1 MGGRGDKL
9 SVLHVFHAM
18 GYSAP
23 PLDPAISMKNLIV
36 LILLFA
42 AVVTGCGQTST
53 RSTEQTEGLAID
65 ADHHILMA
73 EISLERRHYDVAATE
88 YYRALLQSD
97 NPELF
102 ERANRIIYDF
112 GTYDQALD
120 AATRWLSVDET
131 AVGARQ
137 NLVLLYLQQGEVR
150 KAMPHL
156 KHLYE
161 RADANSD
168 KGFST
173 LLPLLA
179 EARDQEAATEAM
191 KSLAKIYKN
200 DDTSHYAL
208 AFLALRSRDIELATA
223 EAKIATE
230 NQPEMAEAAVLYAR
244 CLLASG
250 QTETAFDALSDRPG
264 FRDDATLRLEYAILQ
279 LAAGRPEEARLE
291 LELLLTEYP
300 RMAGALRT
308 LGFVEFQEGN
318 NELAERYFVELLATG
333 SYMSDALFYLG
344 AMTEE
349 DGDVD
354 GAMDFYTRVTSGNNA
369 ITARIR
375 LSLILYRLGRP
386 DDALKQLEL
395 HSRSDPETALD
406 LAAARAELLTRM
418 ERYDEAL
425 KLYDQKLLRYPGDE
439 SLLYSRSFLYEQMGR
454 VDDAIGELEA
464 LLKRNPDD
472 PVALNALGY
481 TLADRTTRYEEAERY
496 VSKALEQSP
505 NSPAIVDSMGWVQ
518 FRLGNLDEAVE
529 YLQKAW
535 LLDRDPEIAAH
546 LGEVYWAQGRQ
557 DDAKEIWYESLEENP
572 DSEALQEVVERL
584 LK

>member
-1 MGGRGDKL
+1 MGGRGDKPP
-9 SVLHVFHAM
+9 VLPVFHAM

-23 PLDPAISMKNLIV
+23 SLTPATSMKNLIV
-36 LILLFA
+36 PILLFTA
-42 AVVTGCGQTST
+42 FVTACGQTST
-53 RSTEQTEGLAID
+53 RPVEQSEGLAID

-73 EISLERRHYDVAATE
+73 EISLERRQFDIAATE

-112 GTYDQALD
+112 GTYEQALD
-120 AATRWLSVDET
+120 AATRWLRLDEE

-150 KAMPHL
+150 KALPHL

-161 RADANSD
+161 RAEKNSD
-168 KGFST
+168 RGFST
-173 LLPLLA
+173 MLPLLA
-179 EARDQEAATEAM
+179 ESRNHEAATAAM
-191 KSLAKIYKN
+191 KSLARTYKE

-208 AFLALRSRDIELATA
+208 AFLALRSRDIDLALA
-223 EAKIATE
+223 EARIATE
-230 NQPEMAEAAVLYAR
+230 NQPDMSEAAVLYAR
-244 CLLASG
+244 CLLADG
-250 QTETAFDALSDRPG
+250 QQELAFTALSDRAG

-291 LELLLTEYP
+291 LELLLTDYP

-333 SYMSDALFYLG
+333 SHMSDALFYLG

-386 DDALKQLEL
+386 EEALKQLEQ
-395 HSRSDPETALD
+395 HSRSGPETALD

-425 KLYDQKLLRYPGDE
+425 KLYDRKLLRYPGDE
-439 SLLYSRSFLYEQMGR
+439 SLLYSRSFLYEEMGR
-454 VDDAIGELEA
+454 VDDAIEELQA

-496 VSKALEQSP
+496 VSKALKQSP

-518 FRLGNLDEAVE
+518 FRLGNYEKAVE
-529 YLQKAW
+529 YLKKAW

-546 LGEVYWAQGRQ
+546 LGEVYWVQGRQ
-557 DDAKEIWYESLEENP
+557 DDAREIWYESLEENP
-572 DSEALQEVVERL
+572 DSEPLQEVVERL

>member
-1 MGGRGDKL
+1 
-9 SVLHVFHAM
+9 
-18 GYSAP
+18 
-23 PLDPAISMKNLIV
+23 MKYLIV
-36 LILLFA
+36 PILLSA
-42 AVVTGCGQTST
+42 ALVAGCGQTST
-53 RSTEQTEGLAID
+53 RSTEQAEGLAID

-73 EISLERRHYDVAATE
+73 EISLERRQFHVAATE

-112 GTYDQALD
+112 GTYEQALD
-120 AATRWLSVDET
+120 AATRWLKLDET

-137 NLVLLYLQQGEVR
+137 NLVLLYLQQGKV
-150 KAMPHL
+150 KKSLPHL
-156 KHLYE
+156 EYLYE
-161 RADANSD
+161 RAEENSD
-168 KGFST
+168 RGFAT

-179 EARDQEAATEAM
+179 EARDHEAATEAM
-191 KSLAKIYKN
+191 KSLAKTHKE

-223 EAKIATE
+223 EARIATE
-230 NQPEMAEAAVLYAR
+230 SQPEMSEAAVLYAR
-244 CLLASG
+244 SLLADD
-250 QTETAFDALSDRPG
+250 QPQLAFETLSSRPG
-264 FRDDATLRLEYAILQ
+264 FRDDATMRLEYAILQ
-279 LAAGRPEEARLE
+279 LAAGRSEEARLE
-291 LELLLTEYP
+291 LELLLNEYP
-300 RMAGALRT
+300 RMSGALRT

-349 DGDVD
+349 DGDMD

-386 DDALKQLEL
+386 EDALKQLEQ
-395 HSRSDPETALD
+395 HSRSSPETALD

-425 KLYDQKLLRYPGDE
+425 ELYDRKLLRYPGDE
-439 SLLYSRSFLYEQMGR
+439 SLLYSRSFLYERMGR
-454 VDDAIGELEA
+454 VDDAIAELQA

-481 TLADRTTRYEEAERY
+481 TLADRTTRYAEAERY
-496 VSKALEQSP
+496 ISKALQQSP

-518 FRLGNLDEAVE
+518 FRLGNYDQAAE

>member
-1 MGGRGDKL
+1 MGGRGDKPAAL
-9 SVLHVFHAM
+9 PVHIAM

-23 PLDPAISMKNLIV
+23 SLNSAISMKNLI
-36 LILLFA
+36 LPYLACLFLL
-42 AVVTGCGQTST
+42 VGCSQTST
-53 RSTEQTEGLAID
+53 RTADEAEGLAID

-73 EISLERRHYDVAATE
+73 EISLERRQFDVAATE

-120 AATRWLSVDET
+120 AATRWYELDDS

-137 NLVLLYLQQGEVR
+137 NLVLLYLQQGKVK
-150 KAMPHL
+150 KALPHL
-156 KHLYE
+156 DYLYD
-161 RADANSD
+161 RAGENSD
-168 KGFST
+168 RGFPT

-179 EARDQEAATEAM
+179 DARDQAAATEAM
-191 KSLAKIYKN
+191 KSLAKTYNK
-200 DDTSHYAL
+200 DQTSHYPL
-208 AFLALRSRDIELATA
+208 AFLALRSRDIALAR
-223 EAKIATE
+223 EQAKIATE
-230 NQPEMAEAAVLYAR
+230 KQPEMTEAVVLYAR
-244 CLLASG
+244 CLLADG
-250 QTETAFDALSDRPG
+250 EPELAFDVLSRNPG
-264 FRDDATLRLEYAILQ
+264 FRDDATMRLEYAILQ

-291 LELLLTEYP
+291 LEILLSEYP

-318 NELAERYFVELLATG
+318 NDLAERYFVELLATG

-375 LSLILYRLGRP
+375 MSLILYRLGRP
-386 DDALKQLEL
+386 EEALKQLEQ
-395 HSRSDPETALD
+395 HARSDPQTALD
-406 LAAARAELLTRM
+406 LASARAELLTRM
-418 ERYDEAL
+418 KRYDEAL
-425 KLYDQKLLRYPGDE
+425 EVYDRKLLRYPGDE
-439 SLLYSRSFLYEQMGR
+439 SLLYSRSFLYESMGR
-454 VDDAIGELEA
+454 VDDAINELEA

-481 TLADRTTRYEEAERY
+481 TLADRTTRYKEAERY
-496 VSKALEQSP
+496 VSKALKQSP

-518 FRLGNLDEAVE
+518 YRLGNHDAAIE

-535 LLDRDPEIAAH
+535 QLDRDPEIAAH
-546 LGEVYWAQGRQ
+546 LGEVYWSQGREE
-557 DDAKEIWYESLEENP
+557 DAQEIWFESLEENP
-572 DSEALQEVVERL
+572 DSEELQEVVERL

>member
-1 MGGRGDKL
+1 
-9 SVLHVFHAM
+9 
-18 GYSAP
+18 
-23 PLDPAISMKNLIV
+23 MKNLIV
-36 LILLFA
+36 PILLFA
-42 AVVTGCGQTST
+42 AVVAGCGQTST
-53 RSTEQTEGLAID
+53 RSTEQSEGLAID

-73 EISLERRHYDVAATE
+73 EISLERRQFDVAATE

-120 AATRWLSVDET
+120 AAMRWSRFDET
-131 AVGARQ
+131 AVGARH

-156 KHLYE
+156 RYLYE
-161 RADANSD
+161 RADENSER
-168 KGFST
+168 GFST
-173 LLPLLA
+173 MLPLLA

-191 KSLAKIYKN
+191 KSLAKTYKK
-200 DDTSHYAL
+200 DDTSHYVL

-223 EAKIATE
+223 EARIATE
-230 NQPEMAEAAVLYAR
+230 NEPEMTEAAVLYAR
-244 CLLASG
+244 CLLADG
-250 QTETAFDALSDRPG
+250 QTEMAFDALSDRPG
-264 FRDDATLRLEYAILQ
+264 FRNDATMRLEYAILQ
-279 LAAGRPEEARLE
+279 LAVGRPEEARLE
-291 LELLLTEYP
+291 LELLLNEYP

-318 NELAERYFVELLATG
+318 NELAERYFAELLATG

-386 DDALKQLEL
+386 DDALRQLEQ

-454 VDDAIGELEA
+454 VDDAIAELQA
-464 LLKRNPDD
+464 LLERNPDD

-496 VSKALEQSP
+496 VSRALQQSP

-518 FRLGNLDEAVE
+518 FRLGNFDQAVE

-572 DSEALQEVVERL
+572 DSEELQEVVERL